1 MPLRNYKAYSNMS
14 SSIIVFL
21 IIIGCLVCK
30 GHSAFDI
37 ESYGAIPY
45 ADNLKDHI
53 TNQKAIQAAI
63 NAASQSLIDRVVRVP
78 AKTFY
83 TMPFKF

>member
-1 MPLRNYKAYSNMS
+1 MLLKHYKAYSNMS
-14 SSIIVFL
+14 SKIIAFL
-21 IIIGCLVCK
+21 IIISCLLYS
-30 GHSAFDI
+30 GRSAFDI
-37 ESYGAIPY
+37 ESYGAIPHS
-45 ADNLKDHI
+45 DNIKDHF

-78 AKTFY
+78 AKTYY